1 MHAAAV
7 LCIDNSIK
15 RWRHSLPILSRLHS
29 TAASE
34 LTSCLHTASLSK
46 AADMDDHTD
55 PYHLIKSEIDNE
67 LQRMTSM
74 LAKLFAGHG
83 EVAAELT
90 QRLQAAAE
98 QLQALETA
106 VQSMVADPAKY
117 GLTAGAAF
125 GRKVSTIHAAAHKGL
140 QSCSALLQPCAM
152 HVLLFT

>member
-1 MHAAAV
+1 
-7 LCIDNSIK
+7 
-15 RWRHSLPILSRLHS
+15 
-29 TAASE
+29 
-34 LTSCLHTASLSK
+34 
-46 AADMDDHTD
+46 MDDHSD

-106 VQSMVADPAKY
+106 VQSMGADPAKY

-125 GRKVSTIHAAAHKGL
+125 GRKVSTTQAAYHK
-140 QSCSALLQPCAM
+140 ARQPCAAL
-152 HVLLFT
+152 HWPCACAAVVRRPLLQEAELC